1 MLLYW
6 VNYFYC
12 FTCTVAHATARERE
26 SFVTTE
32 ETVNTAL
39 PGGLTT
45 DEAARL
51 AAEGKRNISK
61 DRNGKSYLR
70 IITDNLFTFFNM
82 VWAIVAVL
90 LVIFKSFGNLTFLF
104 IIIPNVLISTFLEM
118 RAKYTVGKLSMTTDP
133 HARVVRDGALVT
145 IPSSDVVLGDVM
157 RLETGNQ
164 VLADAVVISGYAEA
178 NESML
183 TGESDAVKK
192 GEGARVL
199 AGSFIVSGAVFV
211 RVLAVGNDNYIHKLE
226 HAAKNFKKPQSDL
239 FRDLGS
245 LLKYIG
251 IFMVPMTVL
260 LFFCN
265 RQALIRAGVPAG
277 DILKNTV
284 ENTSGSVI
292 GMIPAGIYLLVTLT
306 LTLSVLKLARKR
318 TLVQDMYSIEMLAR
332 ADVLCLDKT
341 GTITDGTMCVDGVI
355 PAEGFDEEYIATV
368 MAALEGAE
376 ESLNNTSRA
385 LIEKFGA
392 DRSCNILSR
401 IPFSSERKYSAAEIE
416 GLGSFTVGAPHF
428 VPCALT
434 EEQEAEISALA
445 RDGKRVLV
453 LARHDTLDTEGTSV
467 GLIAISDRIR
477 PNAADTIAAFQSQDV
492 RIKIISGDNAE
503 TVSTIAGR
511 VGVIGYEKYVSCD
524 GVDDGTLAQMAEE
537 YTVFGRVTP
546 EQKVLLVKTLK
557 ERGHTVAMTGDGVND
572 TLALKESNCS
582 IAMADGSDVARKISQ
597 IVLQNSDFSTLPD
610 IVNEGRRCINN
621 VRQSASL
628 FLMKTFFT
636 IFLSLFTA
644 ATLSLYPLQPKSLF
658 LLETF
663 IIGIAAFLLALE
675 PNNKRIEGSF
685 LSSVMCKA
693 IPNAIALFVPVLV
706 LLILAKLGVISAT
719 ECSAVA
725 TISITLT
732 GFINLT
738 FLCRPYTRWRAAVVG
753 LTALMVVGAS
763 CFLFCCWNAIGLEL
777 TAAFE
782 RPLILTVTLLA
793 GSAVC
798 LFIQFF
804 RRPLEHV
811 IDRFFSW
818 LTELGNKRK
827 AKKTAK

>member
-1 MLLYW
+1 MLPW
-6 VNYFYC
+6 E
-12 FTCTVAHATARERE
+12 RER
-26 SFVTTE
+26 FVTTE

-45 DEAARL
+45 DEAVRL
-51 AAEGKRNISK
+51 AAEGKRNVSK

-70 IITDNLFTFFNM
+70 IVTDNLFTFFNM

-90 LVIFKSFGNLTFLF
+90 LVIFRSFGNLTFLF
-104 IIIPNVLISTFLEM
+104 IIIPNVLISTFLEI

-133 HARVVRDGALVT
+133 HARVVRDGTLVT

-211 RVLAVGNDNYIHKLE
+211 RVVAVGNDNYIHKLE
-226 HAAKNFKKPQSDL
+226 HAAKNFRKPQSDL
-239 FRDLGS
+239 FRDLGT

-265 RQALIRAGVPAG
+265 RQALIKDGVPAA
-277 DILKNTV
+277 DILKRAV
-284 ENTSGSVI
+284 ESTSGSVI

-355 PAEGFDEEYIATV
+355 PADGFDEEYIATV

-392 DRSCNILSR
+392 DRSRNILSR

-428 VPCALT
+428 VPCKLT

-453 LARHDTLDTEGTSV
+453 LARHDTLDTEGVSV

-511 VGVIGYEKYVSCD
+511 VGVTGYEKYVSCD
-524 GVDDGTLAQMAEE
+524 GVDDETLAKMAEE

-557 ERGHTVAMTGDGVND
+557 ANGHTVAMTGDGVND

-685 LSSVMCKA
+685 LSTVMCKA

-706 LLILAKLGVISAT
+706 LLILAKVGVISAL

-732 GFINLT
+732 GFINLI
-738 FLCRPYTRWRAAVVG
+738 FLCRPYTKWRAVVVG
-753 LTALMVVGAS
+753 LTAFMVAGSA
-763 CFLFCCWNAIGLEL
+763 CFLFCCWNAIDLRL
-777 TAAFE
+777 SAAFE
-782 RPLILTVTLLA
+782 RPLILAVTLLA

-798 LFIQFF
+798 LLIQFF
-804 RRPLEHV
+804 RRPLEHA

-818 LTELGNKRK
+818 LTALGNKRK
-827 AKKTAK
+827 AKTDSKITLKKQK